1 MPQLQLPIFPAGVT
15 EINSRIAVQKEAGRV
30 FYLHGH
36 LPVFQHEEQDVRSFR
51 MFTSQ
56 MIAGGTVKPKEIVKT
71 FGVPMITVKR
81 YVKLYRDHGSKGFYE
96 ANPRH
101 SSASVLKGPVL
112 EQAQQL
118 LDEGR
123 SVPEV
128 AAELNV
134 LTNTLHKAIRAG
146 RLRGPQKKAGAAT
159 EVTNKS
165 ERSQTDS
172 QAPMGNGATR
182 SLERVAAAMGELES
196 APIEFQATCD
206 VAQGGVLLALPAL
219 LAAGLLRCTPEFY
232 QLPKGFYGIESIFL
246 LLGLMA
252 LARIRSLEQLRYQ
265 APGEWGKLLGLDRI
279 PEVRTL
285 RAKLKLLCQDMG
297 LAMRWNAALAQEWI
311 ARQNATELYFY
322 GDGHVRVYHGDQTA
336 LPRHYVARERLCL
349 RATTDYW
356 INAMDGQPFLYV
368 NKEVDPG
375 LIATLKGDVIPWLEA
390 NVAKTPEQEQRL
402 AEDPR
407 AHWFTMVFD
416 REGYSPELFEQ
427 MRKKRIAILSY
438 HKFPGDDWR
447 SEEFATYSVTLAGG
461 ETVTLQLAERGSQL
475 SNKLWL
481 REIRK
486 LTDTGH
492 QTSILTTNFQAPM
505 TTLAVSLF
513 ARWSQEN
520 FFRYMREHF
529 GLDRLIEYGTE
540 LIPDAISVVNPAW
553 RKLDSRIRSKAGQ
566 LFRLAARFGALVLSE
581 DPSESQV
588 LGFQHRKGHLREE
601 TQALQLEIDNL
612 KQLRKKTEHHIPV
625 NSLPEE
631 DQFTRLCTERKHFID
646 TLKMIAYRA
655 ESSMA
660 SLLREHMA
668 RGGDDARAL
677 LRQIFQTEA
686 DLTPD
691 LAANTLTVS
700 LHHLTQAAHDQ
711 AIEQLLADL
720 NATQT
725 VFPGTQLTLVF
736 KLGSA

>member
-1 MPQLQLPIFPAGVT
+1 MWYKGAERTGSGGGIESIGEHAAQGDPCRPLARRSKKNDGGA
-15 EINSRIAVQKEAGRV
+15 SEASN
-30 FYLHGH
+30 
-36 LPVFQHEEQDVRSFR
+36 Q
-51 MFTSQ
+51 
-56 MIAGGTVKPKEIVKT
+56 
-71 FGVPMITVKR
+71 
-81 YVKLYRDHGSKGFYE
+81 
-96 ANPRH
+96 
-101 SSASVLKGPVL
+101 
-112 EQAQQL
+112 
-118 LDEGR
+118 
-123 SVPEV
+123 
-128 AAELNV
+128 
-134 LTNTLHKAIRAG
+134 
-146 RLRGPQKKAGAAT
+146 
-159 EVTNKS
+159 S
-165 ERSQTDS
+165 ERSQIDS

-182 SLERVAAAMGELES
+182 SLERVAAAMGGLDS
-196 APIEFQATCD
+196 ATIEFQATCD
-206 VAQGGVLLALPAL
+206 VKQGGVLLALPAL
-219 LAAGLLRCTPEFY
+219 LAAGLLRYTPEFY
-232 QLPKGFYGIESIFL
+232 QLPNGFYGMESVFL

-285 RAKLKLLCQDMG
+285 RAKLKLLCQEMG
-297 LAMRWNAALAQEWI
+297 RAVRWNAELGKEWI
-311 ARQNATELYFY
+311 AQQNDAELYFY
-322 GDGHVRVYHGDQTA
+322 CDGHVRVYHGDQTT

-447 SEEFATYSVTLAGG
+447 SEEFATSSVTLAGG
-461 ETVTLQLAERGSQL
+461 ETVTMQLAERGSRL
-475 SNKLWL
+475 PNKLWL

-486 LTDTGH
+486 LTESGH

-540 LIPDAISVVNPAW
+540 PVPDAISVVNPAW
-553 RKLDSRIRSKAGQ
+553 RKLDSQIRSKAGQ
-566 LFRLAARFGALVLSE
+566 RHRIAAQFGALALSE
-581 DPSESQV
+581 DPAESEVQ
-588 LGFQHRKGHLREE
+588 GFQQRKGHLQEE
-601 TQALQLEIDNL
+601 IQVLDMEIDNL
-612 KQLRKKTEHHIPV
+612 KQLRKKIEHHIPV
-625 NSLPEE
+625 KSLPEE
-631 DQFTRLCTERKHFID
+631 DRFTRLRTERKHFID

-655 ESSMA
+655 ETSMA
-660 SLLREHMA
+660 SLLRDHLA
-668 RGGDDARAL
+668 RDDDDARAL
-677 LRQIFQTEA
+677 LRQIFQSEA

-691 LAANTLTVS
+691 LAANTLTVR

-711 AIEQLLADL
+711 AIEQMLADL

-725 VFPGTQLTLVF
+725 VFPGTTLTLVF